1 MPLCALKALLIT
13 HLRRFLGWLSHTHAV
28 GALDFSVFRHKDIV
42 CWVQQFCEE
51 FLVQDREVQSHSMLS
66 LSRL

>member
-1 MPLCALKALLIT
+1 M
-13 HLRRFLGWLSHTHAV
+13 GWLSHTHAV

-51 FLVQDREVQSHSMLS
+51 FLVQEREVQSRPVLCLPS
-66 LSRL
+66 L